1 MEYNLVVIM
10 TKLQLHPTILMNL
23 TNIKLNESSQDTKEN
38 TLKDSIP

>member
-23 TNIKLNESSQDTKEN
+23 TNIKLSESRQ
-38 TLKDSIP
+38 TLKKTH